1 MTAYS
6 AFALTGFPVE
16 MTKAQPKSSSGHA
29 SITRCCLPLM
39 GFSFRV
45 KAHVKT
51 YAQMIWDHEADR
63 YRRIPG
69 RLYAVSDGNPNEV
82 ARVVRKAAES

>member
-1 MTAYS
+1 LGVKVKNYW
-6 AFALTGFPVE
+6 LTLNTQE
-16 MTKAQPKSSSGHA
+16 RRQY
-29 SITRCCLPLM
+29 LLD
-39 GFSFRV
+39 
-45 KAHVKT
+45 AHVKI

-69 RLYAVSDGNPNEV
+69 RLYAVSDGNPSAV